1 MRIFKF
7 YQNKTLKELHD
18 VQEQIKQ
25 LREEKDKVSIIPP
38 RPIDINKRYGKYRF
52 PYHGLMYRDSN
63 IEMLASD
70 LARVIY
76 GTQSV
81 EQLLTN
87 LGEQKDY
94 LKELGQFLINFSDYS
109 ELHQNYDKQINE
121 LVEKQRE
128 LKQQLNID

>member
-38 RPIDINKRYGKYRF
+38 RPINIQKRYGRV
-52 PYHGLMYRDSN
+52 PYYGIMYRDSN
-63 IEMLASD
+63 IEMLTSD

-76 GTQSV
+76 GTVSV
-81 EQLLTN
+81 EELLTN
-87 LGEQKDY
+87 LGKQKDY
-94 LKELGQFLINFSDYS
+94 LKELGQFLINFADYA
-109 ELHQNYDKQINE
+109 ELNQNYDKQINE
-121 LVEKQRE
+121 LVKKQRE
-128 LKQQLNID
+128 LKQQLNIE

>member
-25 LREEKDKVSIIPP
+25 LIEEKNKVSIIPP
-38 RPIDINKRYGKYRF
+38 RPVDIQRRYGRF
-52 PYHGLMYRDSN
+52 SYYGLMYRDSN

-94 LKELGQFLINFSDYS
+94 LKELGQFLINFADYA
-109 ELHQNYDKQINE
+109 ELNQNYDKQISE
-121 LVEKQRE
+121 LVKKQRE
-128 LKQQLNID
+128 LKQQLNIE